1 MNENSKTTVF
11 VVAAAVVVVLAWFS
25 RPRMQDFDAPP
36 EVVGQTLFDIK
47 PLDVTSL
54 EITQYDEPTGQVK
67 PFKVA
72 LVKDR
77 WSIPSHQNY
86 PADARDQ
93 LADAA
98 TSLTNRTVLA
108 LVSSD
113 AGDHAQYGVIDP
125 LSKNLKA
132 GTTGVGMR
140 VVMRDKNDKTVAD
153 LVVGREVPG
162 ERKGLHYVR
171 RADED
176 GNLLDAV
183 FEVEINPDKLSASF
197 GDWIE
202 KDLLKMPSTWDIKRI
217 EIRDYSVDILAGRL
231 RHRGRM
237 TVEHQQSGEPRWKL
251 AEDLAFDAKTA
262 KWVPVKMAPNEELNN
277 DKLDKLRDALG
288 NLKIVDV
295 ERKPSS
301 VSASLVKGAVD
312 QETVTS
318 LGERGFYFVPMG
330 EGKEEVVQ
338 LLSTEGE
345 FRVVMNDGVAYTL
358 RFGQTTGSASPDAKK
373 KKDASKAKPD
383 AKDKEK
389 PESTGL
395 NRYLFVMVDYDP
407 DVIPKPQLEPLPLEP
422 KPGEKKEE
430 KKPEA
435 KSGDGKKD
443 DAKKEEAKKDEV
455 KQDKPD
461 PKAERE
467 RIEKENK
474 KKQEEYDE
482 KVKKAKERVQEL
494 NDRFAEWY
502 YVISDSVYQDVHL
515 SRKDIVKTKE
525 EKKEE
530 KKDGEQKPAVPAAP
544 KAPTDSP
551 AEFNQLK
558 DAMPA
563 PKKEGAAAK
572 KEEPGAAKKEPAAE
586 PKKVEPPAVKKETPP
601 APKTPEAPPPKKAEA
616 PAREA
621 AAPPAAKK

>member
-11 VVAAAVVVVLAWFS
+11 VAAAAVVVVLAWFS
-25 RPRMQDFDAPP
+25 RPRVRDFDAPP

-54 EITQYDEPTGQVK
+54 EITQYDEQTGQVK

-72 LVKDR
+72 QVKDR

-86 PADARDQ
+86 PADAKDQ
-93 LADAA
+93 VVDAA
-98 TSLTNRTVLA
+98 TSLTNRTILA
-108 LVSSD
+108 LVSSSP
-113 AGDHAQYGVIDP
+113 GDHAQYGVLDP
-125 LSKNLKA
+125 ADKSLKA
-132 GTTGVGMR
+132 GTTGVGTR
-140 VVMRDKNDKTVAD
+140 VVMRDKDDKTVAD
-153 LVVGREVPG
+153 LVIGKEVPG
-162 ERKGLHYVR
+162 DRKGLRYVR
-171 RADED
+171 TAGEG
-176 GNLLDAV
+176 GNLQDAV
-183 FEVEINPDKLSASF
+183 FEVEINPDKLSANF

-202 KDLLKMPSTWDIKRI
+202 KDLLKMPSTWDIKQI

-231 RHRGRM
+231 RQRGRM
-237 TVEHQQSGEPRWKL
+237 AVEHQQSGEPRWKL
-251 AEDLAFDAKTA
+251 AEDLAFDGKTG

-277 DKLDKLRDALG
+277 EKLDKLRDGLG

-295 ERKPSS
+295 ERKPPS

-312 QETVTS
+312 QETVSS

-373 KKDASKAKPD
+373 KKEAPKAKPD
-383 AKDKEK
+383 AKDQQK

-395 NRYLFVMVDYDP
+395 NRYLFVMVDYDL
-407 DVIPKPQLEPLPLEP
+407 DVIPKPQLEPLPPEP
-422 KPGEKKEE
+422 KPGEKKDE

-435 KSGDGKKD
+435 KSADANKD
-443 DAKKEEAKKDEV
+443 DAKKNDVAR
-455 KQDKPD
+455 DKPD

-482 KVKKAKERVQEL
+482 KVNKAKERVREL
-494 NDRFAEWY
+494 NDRFADWY
-502 YVISDSVYQDVHL
+502 YVISDSVYQDIHL
-515 SRKDIVKTKE
+515 GRKDVVKIKE

-530 KKDGEQKPAVPAAP
+530 KKEGEQKPAVPTAP
-544 KAPTDSP
+544 KAPAGSP
-551 AEFNQLK
+551 AEFNQMK
-558 DAMPA
+558 DALPA
-563 PKKEGAAAK
+563 PKKEGPAAK
-572 KEEPGAAKKEPAAE
+572 KEEPGAKKEPAAE
-586 PKKVEPPAVKKETPP
+586 PKKAEPPAAKKETPP
-601 APKTPEAPPPKKAEA
+601 APKAPRPTPPKKAEA
-616 PAREA
+616 PAPKA